1 METTNAIWDGM
12 LRLIEKVKAISKSME
27 WPELLSMVLSQVMEG
42 VTEET
47 PDNKLFNQEAFLM
60 RLCLRYEHFKKADFN
75 IVTMDNK
82 NERFRIGNYDY
93 KTFLWGKKKVPEYI
107 DNNFIYVPYDRLS
120 EKEREHF
127 KGKAINNYENE
138 S

>member
-1 METTNAIWDGM
+1 METTEHIWDGM
-12 LRLIEKVKAISKSME
+12 LRLIEKVKAISKDME
-27 WPELLSMVLSQVMEG
+27 WPELLSMVLDQVMQGIDES
-42 VTEET
+42 TE
-47 PDNKLFNQEAFLM
+47 DDKLFNQEAYLM
-60 RLCLRYEHFKKADFN
+60 RICLRYEHFKKADFN
-75 IVTMDNK
+75 IVTMDDK

>member
-1 METTNAIWDGM
+1 METTEHIWDGM
-12 LRLIEKVKAISKSME
+12 LRLIEKVKAISKEME
-27 WPELLSMVLSQVMEG
+27 WPELLSMVFDQVMQGIDES
-42 VTEET
+42 TE
-47 PDNKLFNQEAFLM
+47 DDKLFNQEAYLM
-60 RLCLRYEHFKKADFN
+60 RICLRYEHFKKADFN
-75 IVTMDNK
+75 IVTMDDK

-127 KGKAINNYENE
+127 KGKAVNNYE
-138 S
+138 

>member
-1 METTNAIWDGM
+1 METTEHIWDGM
-12 LRLIEKVKAISKSME
+12 LRLIEKVKAISKEME
-27 WPELLSMVLSQVMEG
+27 WPELLSMVLDQVMQGIDES
-42 VTEET
+42 TE
-47 PDNKLFNQEAFLM
+47 DDKLFNQEAYLM
-60 RLCLRYEHFKKADFN
+60 RICLRYEHFKKADFN
-75 IVTMDNK
+75 IVTMDDK

-127 KGKAINNYENE
+127 KGKAINNYE
-138 S
+138 

>member
-1 METTNAIWDGM
+1 METTEHIWDGM
-12 LRLIEKVKAISKSME
+12 LRLIEKVKAISKDME
-27 WPELLSMVLSQVMEG
+27 WPELLSMVLDQVMQGIDES
-42 VTEET
+42 TE
-47 PDNKLFNQEAFLM
+47 DDKLFNQEAYLM
-60 RLCLRYEHFKKADFN
+60 RICLRYEHFKKADFN
-75 IVTMDNK
+75 IVTMDDK

-127 KGKAINNYENE
+127 KGKAINNYE
-138 S
+138 

>member
-1 METTNAIWDGM
+1 MTTEAIWDGM
-12 LRLIEKVKAISKSME
+12 NRLLEKVKAFSESMDY
-27 WPELLSMVLSQVMEG
+27 PELLAMVMTQVMDG
-42 VTEET
+42 VSMDT
-47 PDNKLFNQEAFLM
+47 PDTLLFDKESYLM
-60 RLCLRYEHFKKADFN
+60 RLCCRYETFKKADFN

-93 KTFLWGKKKVPEYI
+93 KTFLWAKKKVPEYI

-127 KGKAINNYENE
+127 KWKAINNYDCE
-138 S
+138 

>member
-12 LRLIEKVKAISKSME
+12 LRLIEKVKAISKDME

-42 VTEET
+42 ITEET

-127 KGKAINNYENE
+127 KGKAINNYE
-138 S
+138 

>member
-1 METTNAIWDGM
+1 MESTEHIWDGL
-12 LRLIEKVKAISKSME
+12 LRLFEKVKAISE
-27 WPELLSMVLSQVMEG
+27 ERDWPELLSMVMEQVMNG
-42 VTEET
+42 INEET
-47 PDNKLFNQEAFLM
+47 EDNKLFNQEAYLM
-60 RLCLRYEHFKKADFN
+60 RLCLRYEVFQKSDFN
-75 IVTMDNK
+75 IVTMDDK

-127 KGKAINNYENE
+127 KGKAVNNYENE

>member
-12 LRLIEKVKAISKSME
+12 LRLVEKVKAISKSME

-42 VTEET
+42 ITEET

-75 IVTMDNK
+75 IVTMDDK

-107 DNNFIYVPYDRLS
+107 DNNFIYVPYDRLN

-127 KGKAINNYENE
+127 KGKAVNNYE
-138 S
+138 

>member
-1 METTNAIWDGM
+1 METTEHIWDGM
-12 LRLIEKVKAISKSME
+12 LRLIEKVKAISKDME
-27 WPELLSMVLSQVMEG
+27 WPELLSMVLDQVMQGIDES
-42 VTEET
+42 TE
-47 PDNKLFNQEAFLM
+47 DDKLFNQEAYLM
-60 RLCLRYEHFKKADFN
+60 RICLRYEHFKKADFN
-75 IVTMDNK
+75 IVTMDDK

-127 KGKAINNYENE
+127 KGKAVNNYE
-138 S
+138 

>member
-1 METTNAIWDGM
+1 METTEHIWDGM
-12 LRLIEKVKAISKSME
+12 LRLIEKVKAISKEME
-27 WPELLSMVLSQVMEG
+27 WPELLSMVFDQVMQGIDES
-42 VTEET
+42 TE
-47 PDNKLFNQEAFLM
+47 DDKLFNQEAYLM

-75 IVTMDNK
+75 IVTMDDK

-127 KGKAINNYENE
+127 KEKAINNYE
-138 S
+138 

>member
-42 VTEET
+42 ITEET

-127 KGKAINNYENE
+127 KGKAINNYE
-138 S
+138 

>member
-27 WPELLSMVLSQVMEG
+27 WPELLSMVLSQVMDG
-42 VTEET
+42 ITEET

-127 KGKAINNYENE
+127 KGKAINNYE
-138 S
+138 

>member
-1 METTNAIWDGM
+1 MTTEAIWDGM
-12 LRLIEKVKAISKSME
+12 NRLLEKVKAFSESMDY
-27 WPELLSMVLSQVMEG
+27 PELLAMVMTQVMDG
-42 VTEET
+42 VSMDT
-47 PDNKLFNQEAFLM
+47 PDTLLFDKESYLM
-60 RLCLRYEHFKKADFN
+60 RLCCRYETFKKADFN

-107 DNNFIYVPYDRLS
+107 DNNFIYVPSDRLS

-127 KGKAINNYENE
+127 KGKAINNYE
-138 S
+138 

>member
-12 LRLIEKVKAISKSME
+12 LRLVEKVKAISKSME

-42 VTEET
+42 ITEET
-47 PDNKLFNQEAFLM
+47 PDNKLFNQETFLM
-60 RLCLRYEHFKKADFN
+60 RLCLRYEHFKKSDFN

-107 DNNFIYVPYDRLS
+107 DNNFIYVPYDRLN

-127 KGKAINNYENE
+127 KGKAINNYE
-138 S
+138 

>member
-1 METTNAIWDGM
+1 MTTEAIWDGM
-12 LRLIEKVKAISKSME
+12 NRLLEKVKAFSKDMDY
-27 WPELLSMVLSQVMEG
+27 PELLAMVMTQVMDG
-42 VTEET
+42 VSMDT
-47 PDNKLFNQEAFLM
+47 PDTLLFDKESYLM
-60 RLCLRYEHFKKADFN
+60 RLCCRYETFKKADFN
-75 IVTMDNK
+75 IVTMDDK